1 MKENRAKEIAPDEAE
16 AKKITLQF
24 RMAAIATLAVLG
36 TGMVFYH
43 HVQHLSWIDALYFC
57 VVTLTT
63 IGYGD
68 IVPVTN
74 NEKLFTTVYIL
85 IGLGIM
91 ATFVNLL
98 VKRAVVHRSQRK

>member
-1 MKENRAKEIAPDEAE
+1 MRENRAKEFKINEEDSRR
-16 AKKITLQF
+16 ITLQF
-24 RMAAIATLAVLG
+24 RMAGGATLGILAI
-36 TGMVFYH
+36 GMVFYH
-43 HVQHLSWIDALYFC
+43 TVQNLSWMDAFYFC

-74 NEKLFTTVYIL
+74 LEKFFTAIYIMV
-85 IGLGIM
+85 GLGIM

-98 VKRAVVHRSQRK
+98 VKRAVVHRSKK